1 MLLHIVKKV
10 TYLGYWRNDG
20 VTTWLDRGG
29 IPEATFNGTSSF
41 INCGGDIDE
50 VGAFYIFMV

>member
-1 MLLHIVKKV
+1 MLLHIVKGNLLE
-10 TYLGYWRNDG
+10 TYWRNDG

-41 INCGGDIDE
+41 INCGGE
-50 VGAFYIFMV
+50 Y